1 MSPSPRLTN
10 IAKLGVGLAIASPV
24 PWLLLLVLP
33 FLPLS
38 VAGRAIA
45 GGGLLVVAE
54 AMFWVGVML
63 AGQEVVRRSR
73 DDNKVTRQTE
83 RDLKHLIPAENS
95 SVYGV

>member
-1 MSPSPRLTN
+1 MSQSPRLTN
-10 IAKLGVGLAIASPV
+10 IAKLGIGLAIASPV

-45 GGGLLVVAE
+45 AGGLLVVAE

-63 AGQEVVRRSR
+63 AGQEVVRRYRRRLGLKALWGRISR
-73 DDNKVTRQTE
+73 LLR
-83 RDLKHLIPAENS
+83 S
-95 SVYGV
+95 SK